1 MLTVL
6 GAVPCL
12 QSHTRSFQLYSKYIT
27 SFNTSSMAL
36 APVIRLSKFL
46 ILVVG
51 SIDSLTF
58 NEVGK
63 KYLYTIKYSKKITLL
78 LVFVA
83 GLINKQKHKLI
94 NMYLFYTIKML
105 IKLNKLAKRSKRLE
119 TKYLRLF
126 FFF

>member
-1 MLTVL
+1 
-6 GAVPCL
+6 
-12 QSHTRSFQLYSKYIT
+12 
-27 SFNTSSMAL
+27 MAL

-58 NEVGK
+58 NEVRK

-105 IKLNKLAKRSKRLE
+105 IKLNKLGKRTKRQ
-119 TKYLRLF
+119 KNKK
-126 FFF
+126 